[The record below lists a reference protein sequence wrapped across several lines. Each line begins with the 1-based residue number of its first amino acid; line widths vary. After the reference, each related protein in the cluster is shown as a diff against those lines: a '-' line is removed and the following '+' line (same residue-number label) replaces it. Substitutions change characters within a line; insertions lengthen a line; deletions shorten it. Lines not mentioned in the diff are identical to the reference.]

1 MPLLSIHSVTGDVT
15 VALWRVT
22 ETLEDF
28 QALFPQFPFAE
39 EEVETHHLCGARL
52 LERYAVH
59 ALFRA
64 VTNRE
69 ETIAHLPSGKPVV
82 SKGSVSV
89 THTKGYAAVIYS
101 PSFEVAIDIEHISDR
116 INRVADRFLRE
127 DERLSG
133 TLPRLVAWC
142 AKETAFKYYSS
153 DNLLFSDMRVD
164 SFKLTDGCCQVEN
177 LKRGAS
183 LPVRFHVTEDFVL
196 AYGYQG

>member
-1 MPLLSIHSVTGDVT
+1 MPLLSIHSVSEDVT

-28 QALFPQFPFAE
+28 QALLPRLPFAE
-39 EEVETHHLCGARL
+39 EARNHPCGTRL

-59 ALFRA
+59 ALYRA
-64 VTNRE
+64 VTHRE
-69 ETIAHLPSGKPVV
+69 EIIAHLPSGKPMV
-82 SKGSVSV
+82 SQGNISV

-101 PSFEVAIDIEHISDR
+101 PSLEVAIDIEYISDR
-116 INRVADRFLRE
+116 INRVADRFLRN

-153 DNLLFSDMRVD
+153 DNLLFSDMRIEP
-164 SFKLTDGCCQVEN
+164 FMMADGCCQVEN
-177 LKRGAS
+177 LRRGCS

-196 AYGYQG
+196 AYGYQR

>member
-1 MPLLSIHSVTGDVT
+1 MPLLSIHSVTEDVT

-28 QALFPQFPFAE
+28 QALFPRFPFAE
-39 EEVETHHLCGARL
+39 EVGSHHPCGARL

-69 ETIAHLPSGKPVV
+69 EIITHLPSGKPVV
-82 SKGSVSV
+82 SKGHISV

-101 PSFEVAIDIEHISDR
+101 PSLEVAIDIEHIS
-116 INRVADRFLRE
+116 VADRFLRE

-164 SFKLTDGCCQVEN
+164 SFKLMDGCCQVEN
-177 LKRGAS
+177 LERGCS
-183 LPVRFHVTEDFVL
+183 LPVRFHITEDFVL

>member
-1 MPLLSIHSVTGDVT
+1 MPLLSIHSVTENVT

-28 QALFPQFPFAE
+28 QALFPRFPFAE

-89 THTKGYAAVIYS
+89 
-101 PSFEVAIDIEHISDR
+101 R
-116 INRVADRFLRE
+116 IR
-127 DERLSG
+127 G
-133 TLPRLVAWC
+133 GH
-142 AKETAFKYYSS
+142 
-153 DNLLFSDMRVD
+153 LFS
-164 SFKLTDGCCQVEN
+164 L
-177 LKRGAS
+177 L
-183 LPVRFHVTEDFVL
+183 
-196 AYGYQG
+196 